1 MIRVLLSSTVA
12 SFLNRY
18 SFCCFFTA
26 LFLHP
31 SPTDCSFG
39 VQTTIGWHTGGKQ
52 GKHRHYLHRPLPAGR
67 SEEIMV
73 LSSTMGVAARAIGR
87 RSKRLMSIQRA
98 SSTVGSLSATPSR
111 EANRNDDAVVPII
124 TPSPPK
130 KPNTRTPGG
139 SASVGRKR
147 KRSSST
153 TVLPDTPVSRR
164 LNLEDATSTAAF
176 ANDYSAAAMVENNA
190 LELTTDMVALIN
202 PSQEFID
209 LEVSPVELRPSNTLT
224 TGQCFHWRVV
234 HPTTTTTTTIKAEE
248 PPSSTLVSTS
258 TSKSKSKSAWG
269 THDAT
274 EWVGTLRL
282 QLFDSCESVV
292 LVVRELPDTTL
303 YRPLATTRKRTNTTT
318 EDENKERIELHR
330 AIVEYFQLEVGLPDL
345 YKEWSGACPRL
356 SQIAECVPGVR
367 IIRQDPWECLISFIC
382 SSNNNIPRIT
392 KMLASIRSEY
402 GRPLLRIP
410 ATTKGSSD
418 NGRALEYHQL
428 YSFPS
433 LEEFASKATDKD
445 LRSKCGMGYRADY
458 ILETMKILRD
468 ETKGG
473 EAYLR
478 TVLRNTQDPT
488 EVQTLLCE
496 FKGVGR
502 KVADCVALFSLD
514 QDDAIPVDTHVWNI
528 AIRDYDE
535 GGILKTSV
543 KSLTPSNYQRVG
555 DIFRSRFPNKAG
567 WAHSLLFVAE
577 LPSFRSLLPKVLVDE
592 METFQKEEK
601 ERKKQQKEE
610 KKKTKSKK

>member
-1 MIRVLLSSTVA
+1 M
-12 SFLNRY
+12 
-18 SFCCFFTA
+18 
-26 LFLHP
+26 
-31 SPTDCSFG
+31 
-39 VQTTIGWHTGGKQ
+39 
-52 GKHRHYLHRPLPAGR
+52 
-67 SEEIMV
+67 
-73 LSSTMGVAARAIGR
+73 
-87 RSKRLMSIQRA
+87 
-98 SSTVGSLSATPSR
+98 SATPSR
-111 EANRNDDAVVPII
+111 EANTNDDAVVPII

-130 KPNTRTPGG
+130 KANTRTPWG
-139 SASVGRKR
+139 SASVCGKR

-164 LNLEDATSTAAF
+164 LDLEDATSTAAF
-176 ANDYSAAAMVENNA
+176 ANGSSAAATVENNA

-202 PSQEFID
+202 PSQGFID
-209 LEVSPVELRPSNTLT
+209 LKVSPEELRPSNTLT

-234 HPTTTTTTTIKAEE
+234 HPTTTIIKAEE
-248 PPSSTLVSTS
+248 PPSSTLASKSASTS
-258 TSKSKSKSAWG
+258 TSAWG

-303 YRPLATTRKRTNTTT
+303 YRPLATTRRRTNTTT
-318 EDENKERIELHR
+318 KDESKERVELHR

-345 YKEWSGACPRL
+345 YEEWSGACPRL
-356 SQIAECVPGVR
+356 SQIAECIPGVR

-410 ATTKGSSD
+410 ATTKGSGD

-458 ILETMKILRD
+458 ILETMKILRH
-468 ETKGG
+468 ENKGG

-592 METFQKEEK
+592 MEIFQKEEK

-610 KKKTKSKK
+610 KKTKK

>member
-1 MIRVLLSSTVA
+1 MIRIFLSSTLV
-12 SFLNRY
+12 SLRNRY
-18 SFCCFFTA
+18 SFCCFFIA

-52 GKHRHYLHRPLPAGR
+52 GKHQHHLHHSHPAGR
-67 SEEIMV
+67 AEEIMV
-73 LSSTMGVAARAIGR
+73 LQSTMGVAARAMGR

-98 SSTVGSLSATPSR
+98 SSTVGVVLSLSATPSR
-111 EANRNDDAVVPII
+111 EANTNDDAVPII
-124 TPSPPK
+124 TPSSQMK
-130 KPNTRTPGG
+130 TNTRTPRG
-139 SASVGRKR
+139 SASAGRKR
-147 KRSSST
+147 KRLSST
-153 TVLPDTPVSRR
+153 TVPPNKPVSRR
-164 LNLEDATSTAAF
+164 LDLEDDTATATF
-176 ANDYSAAAMVENNA
+176 ASGSSAAAMVENND
-190 LELTTDMVALIN
+190 LELTTDMMALIN
-202 PSQEFID
+202 PSQGFVD
-209 LEVSPVELRPSNTLT
+209 LEVPPEELRPSNTLT

-234 HPTTTTTTTIKAEE
+234 HPTTTTKAEE
-248 PPSSTLVSTS
+248 PPSSTSVST
-258 TSKSKSKSAWG
+258 SAWG

-282 QLFDSCESVV
+282 RLFESCESVV

-303 YRPLATTRKRTNTTT
+303 YRPLATTRRRTNTTT
-318 EDENKERIELHR
+318 ENENEEREELHR
-330 AIVEYFQLEVGLPDL
+330 AIVEYFQLEVGLPEL
-345 YKEWSGACPRL
+345 YEEWSGGCPRL
-356 SQIAECVPGVR
+356 SQIADCIPGVR

-410 ATTKGSSD
+410 ATTKGSGD
-418 NGRALEYHQL
+418 NDRALEYHQL

-433 LEEFASKATDKD
+433 LEELASSATDKD
-445 LRSKCGMGYRADY
+445 LRGKCGMGYRADY
-458 ILETMKILRD
+458 ILETMKILRGD
-468 ETKGG
+468 SKGG

-478 TVLRNTQDPT
+478 TVLRNTRDPT

-496 FKGVGR
+496 FKGVGK

-577 LPSFRSLLPKVLVDE
+577 LPSFRSLLPKDLVDE
-592 METFQKEEK
+592 MEIFQNEEK
-601 ERKKQQKEE
+601 ERKKQHKEE
-610 KKKTKSKK
+610 KKMKTKK